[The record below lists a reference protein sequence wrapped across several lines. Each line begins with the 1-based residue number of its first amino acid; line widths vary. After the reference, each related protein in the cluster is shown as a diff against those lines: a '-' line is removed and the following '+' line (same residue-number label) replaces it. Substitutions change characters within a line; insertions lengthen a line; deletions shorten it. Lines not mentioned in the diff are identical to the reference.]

1 MTFTEGALENT
12 RTGALTLA
20 QAFLSMASEE
30 EPLSVKGIK
39 QIGPYE
45 IEKKLGN
52 GAFATVKAAVHLP
65 TSERVCV
72 RDVTGVICVEY
83 DVSRA

>member
-1 MTFTEGALENT
+1 MTSAGGALENT
-12 RTGALTLA
+12 RIGALTPP

-65 TSERVCV
+65 TSERVC
-72 RDVTGVICVEY
+72 RYRCSGV
-83 DVSRA
+83 